1 MVPEGLRMK
10 HAALYIALLAALALA
25 AAADS
30 VYDLNTLGRDVIPST
45 GIGHLLAG
53 ATAANTDIAS
63 CYITSPSAAAL
74 TDKVVVTV
82 GVVHHAGETSY
93 TERALASLGSAYEYE
108 GASGDPR
115 QLSSATTRFPAVSVI
130 IPLRIL
136 NIFTGYFVEKM
147 GRAELA
153 AAGTAYGDIP
163 FDATYSKESSVFSVP
178 IFITAA
184 YKKRLAV
191 SGGVMFSYLDSRE
204 SREIEFRSD
213 LHTDITD
220 AVDMY
225 ATGTSW
231 AFGALLDYDFVRV
244 GGSFRTN
251 TDMSGSEEHSTELS
265 EIWKTRDVDI
275 AAPGCF
281 KVGASLVTRPVTVEF
296 DYESSPWS
304 KLKLWDDYIS
314 VNDIKRLSLG
324 ISYTGRRVWNAGEYP
339 LLLGYYRQP
348 LDQRTEGIGE
358 TTESGYL
365 AGTSLDIANGRATV
379 VLGLEYITRKTD
391 GEPDLHEEAFG
402 FYISVT
408 AQEAWRRAMKR

>member
-1 MVPEGLRMK
+1 MK
-10 HAALYIALLAALALA
+10 QIALSIALLAALALP

-45 GIGHLLAG
+45 GIGHLVAG
-53 ATAANTDIAS
+53 ASVANTDIAS
-63 CYITSPSAAAL
+63 SYITSPSAAAFS
-74 TDKVVVTV
+74 DKVVVTV
-82 GVVHHAGETSY
+82 GIVHHATETSY
-93 TERALASLGSAYEYE
+93 TEEALAALGSAYEYE
-108 GASGDPR
+108 GASSDPKQR
-115 QLSSATTRFPAVSVI
+115 SSATTRFPAVSVI
-130 IPLRIL
+130 IPLRVL
-136 NIFTGYFVEKM
+136 NVFTGYFVEKM
-147 GRAELA
+147 GRASLA
-153 AAGTAYGDIP
+153 AEGTAYGDIP
-163 FDATYSKESSVFSVP
+163 FDALYTKESSVFSVP
-178 IFITAA
+178 IFLTAA

-204 SREIEFRSD
+204 TREIEFRSD

-231 AFGALLDYDFVRV
+231 AFGALLDYDFVRA
-244 GGSFRTN
+244 GASFRTK
-251 TDMSGSEEHSTELS
+251 TDMSGKEEYSTELS
-265 EIWKTRDVDI
+265 DIWRSRDVDI

-296 DYESSPWS
+296 DYETSPWS
-304 KLKLWDDYIS
+304 KLKLGDDYIS
-314 VNDIKRLSLG
+314 VNEIDRYSFG
-324 ISYTGRRVWNAGEYP
+324 VSYTGRRVWNAEKHP

-348 LDQRTEGIGE
+348 LDRPAEDIGE
-358 TTESGYL
+358 TIERGYL
-365 AGTSLDIANGRATV
+365 AGTALDIANGRATV

-408 AQEAWRRAMKR
+408 AQEAWQRAIKR